1 MAGVFARTNEVNNHP
16 KRNTFPLSF
25 QNNLSGKFGILY
37 PCLVQDVIPGFTFK
51 DKPTF
56 ALEFMPTAFPV
67 QTRVRAHMHFFYVR
81 NRNLWKDFADFY
93 GRTKE
98 NLVPPYVDINSDTK
112 LKAMASTG
120 SLGDYLNIPTTLVGR
135 YGTYSARYES
145 YLNGANWIFPKS
157 HIQANTISE
166 YVTGWGSATLR
177 LSSLESFNTSL
188 GEIKTSFTSGVS
200 FNGIVSFEHG
210 NIPETH
216 DLTLTFVTPKQ
227 VAPRGEI
234 PGKTVY
240 NNLVSSSNGRFG
252 SPALILTYDMDGSDD
267 FGYCVYPLL
276 DAGKNL
282 ASSVAGEY
290 LARISSAPKVSEGS
304 DGSYSVTFT
313 LTFKKTLK
321 ELYSVDARFGIF
333 LGYAFNRDMVYH
345 QFVDSSTGVFYY
357 PFSDVSHAAATSVGS
372 QVPWF
377 PLVNPTSVA
386 SGVSSSSADGLVH
399 DLDLNTSPYYNS
411 SNSAGVASRQ
421 IKLSAFPFR
430 AYESIYNAFYRDQ
443 RNNPFIINGQPE
455 YNKWI
460 PSTDGGL
467 DSNTYQ
473 LRYRNW
479 EQDFLTTAVQS
490 PQQGV
495 APLVG
500 IVQLHSGSSLA
511 FSDPETNE
519 TFTAQVDLN
528 EDGTVKEFKA
538 NTSDMPVSQFRS
550 LIDLATSGISINDFR
565 NVNALQR
572 WLETNMRK
580 GYRLKDIIK
589 GHYDVNVRFDEL
601 DMPEFIGGVS
611 QDVMPTM
618 VTQTAEGGAGSP
630 LGSYAGQ
637 LSCVGTSK
645 HSIRHYCDEPGFIIG
660 ILSVVPVPNYSQLL
674 PKYWLRHNALDY
686 FFPEFGHLGY
696 QPITYREVCPVQ
708 AFNAGTDLST
718 VFGYQR
724 SWYDYISRVDEVHGQ
739 MRTTLRDFLIN
750 RVFDKAPQLSEDFLL
765 VDPSQTNQIFTVTAQ
780 NEDVW
785 MGQVYHDFQAKEPIP
800 LYGIPK
806 LE

>member
-51 DKPTF
+51 AKPTF

-67 QTRVRAHMHFFYVR
+67 QTRMRARMHFFYVR

-93 GRTKE
+93 GKTKE
-98 NLVPPYVDINSDTK
+98 GLVPPYLLFSEGTSFNS
-112 LKAMASTG
+112 MAKTG
-120 SLGDYLNIPTTLVGR
+120 SLGDYLGLPTTFAGSYGDAGYR
-135 YGTYSARYES
+135 YTAQKGVTYFDSLSGISSSDDPAL
-145 YLNGANWIFPKS
+145 LNGISEDNILSDFGSQDLSLSNDLAFLSYGYMTSDTLKTLSVNSLVFQYSKLYNDSAFTIGSLAGLVDAFTARAGQAAVCLQISGIINKGTAREKRVRFYMYPITPNGGKTNFSWIPISGTVLSNILHSASANVS
-157 HIQANTISE
+157 HISDGNFS
-166 YVTGWGSATLR
+166 VTYTFKD
-177 LSSLESFNTSL
+177 SLASL
-188 GEIKTSFTSGVS
+188 CSG
-200 FNGIVSFEHG
+200 I
-210 NIPETH
+210 
-216 DLTLTFVTPKQ
+216 
-227 VAPRGEI
+227 
-234 PGKTVY
+234 
-240 NNLVSSSNGRFG
+240 
-252 SPALILTYDMDGSDD
+252 TYDENLNTFRLTRLDC
-267 FGYCVYPLL
+267 GYLC
-276 DAGKNL
+276 
-282 ASSVAGEY
+282 
-290 LARISSAPKVSEGS
+290 
-304 DGSYSVTFT
+304 T
-313 LTFKKTLK
+313 K
-321 ELYSVDARFGIF
+321 ELFASTFDEFRYDGEGTGFFLNSKGIP
-333 LGYAFNRDMVYH
+333 V
-345 QFVDSSTGVFYY
+345 
-357 PFSDVSHAAATSVGS
+357 TS
-372 QVPWF
+372 
-377 PLVNPTSVA
+377 PLVDGVQWSPIIAPTSVSSVQYI
-386 SGVSSSSADGLVH
+386 SGVRDITFKECPWTKLGQKGVNISAL
-399 DLDLNTSPYYNS
+399 
-411 SNSAGVASRQ
+411 
-421 IKLSAFPFR
+421 PFR

-443 RNNPFIINGQPE
+443 RNNPYMIDGVPE

-460 PSTDGGL
+460 PTVDGGV
-467 DSNTYQ
+467 DSHVYS
-473 LRYRNW
+473 LRYANW

-490 PQQGV
+490 PQQGI

-500 IVQLHSGSSLA
+500 IVTNNGVSSLA
-511 FSDPETNE
+511 FTDSESGE

-538 NTSDMPVSQFRS
+538 NTSDMPVSQYRT
-550 LIDLATSGISINDFR
+550 LIDFATSGISINDFR

-601 DMPEFIGGVS
+601 DMPEFIGGVT

-618 VTQTAEGGAGSP
+618 VTQTTEGGEGSP

-645 HSIRHYCDEPGFIIG
+645 HSIRHYCDEPGWIIG

-674 PKYWLRHNALDY
+674 PKYFMRDNVLDY
-686 FFPEFGHLGY
+686 FFPEFGHIGY
-696 QPITYREVCPVQ
+696 QPITYREVCPIQ
-708 AFNAGTDLST
+708 AKAAGKDLST

-724 SWYDYISRVDEVHGQ
+724 AWYEYISRVDEVHGQ
-739 MRTTLRDFLIN
+739 MRTSLRNFLIN
-750 RVFDKAPQLSEDFLL
+750 RVFDVAPELSESFLL
-765 VDPSQTNQIFTVTAQ
+765 VDPSQTNQIFTVTAE

-785 MGQVYHDFQAKEPIP
+785 MGQVYFDYQAKEPIP